1 MRLAPLAFVVV
12 LLSISVSAQ
21 TKDPV
26 AGAWELS
33 AQKNLTT
40 GTSSTISQPALHVI
54 YADGHYVQFRADADR
69 KMIDKPTSELTKDEL
84 VDRLR
89 MQGQFGNYRIKGNQ
103 LTRKIVSAAFP
114 PNNGR
119 ETTLE
124 FRVEGDTLITVAT
137 DATTKEKTESR
148 YRKLK

>member
-1 MRLAPLAFVVV
+1 MKFAPLVCLVA
-12 LLSISVSAQ
+12 LLSMDLSAQ
-21 TKDPV
+21 TRDPI
-26 AGAWELS
+26 AGAWELA

-40 GTSSTISQPALHVI
+40 GAVAPSQNPPLHLI
-54 YADGHYVQFRADADR
+54 YANGHYIQFRADADR
-69 KMIDKPTSELTKDEL
+69 RSIDKPTTELTKDEL

-89 MQGQFGNYRIKGNQ
+89 MQGQFGTYQVKGSQ
-103 LTRKIVSAAFP
+103 LMRKIVSAAFP

-137 DATTKEKTESR
+137 NAATKEKTESR